1 MGKIAGCEV
10 TEGVVR
16 KNIKV
21 RLLRDNVVIHEG
33 DLSTLKHHQQEVNE
47 VKEGS
52 ECGISLVNYE
62 DIKED
67 DIIECFNVKTEL
79 PKL

>member
-1 MGKIAGCEV
+1 MFSNKI
-10 TEGVVR
+10 
-16 KNIKV
+16 NI
-21 RLLRDNVVIHEG
+21 LFFIVIFCNYVY
-33 DLSTLKHHQQEVNE
+33 SQEVNE

>member
-1 MGKIAGCEV
+1 MSRIGNEPIIIP
-10 TEGVVR
+10 EGVT
-16 KNIKV
+16 
-21 RLLRDNVVIHEG
+21 VIHEG

-52 ECGISLVNYE
+52 ECGIALANYE

-67 DIIECFNVKTEL
+67 DIIECFDVKTEL